1 MSNKKKRPSGSTS
14 RYREP
19 TKTSQSP
26 RRGLLDGLFA
36 AKPPGGSPMPK
47 LRTTLARGSVTA
59 LSIPALVVGVPVV
72 LLVLWILVILG
83 GYEGP
88 FKLLAF
94 TFAIPPVTAAVDPQI
109 YQLALRPALDATG
122 LSLAAPTLI
131 SVVAAILFHAAVQA
145 IVATLAVEKLR
156 TGGVSM

>member
-1 MSNKKKRPSGSTS
+1 MTNKKKRPSGSTS

-19 TKTSQSP
+19 TKTSQPP

-83 GYEGP
+83 GVIAV
-88 FKLLAF
+88 LLYAF
-94 TFAIPPVTAAVDPQI
+94 YLPLF
-109 YQLALRPALDATG
+109 QLTQG
-122 LSLAAPTLI
+122 
-131 SVVAAILFHAAVQA
+131 
-145 IVATLAVEKLR
+145 VE
-156 TGGVSM
+156 